1 MTHNNNSPARRAL
14 VTGGSGVIG
23 AAICRALA
31 RTGVH
36 VIVHAHHG
44 QARAQQLAQDIA
56 TEGGSAS
63 VTVFDIADD
72 QQVAQAMQSLLET
85 GPIQILVNN
94 AGAHQDALMAGMG
107 IETWHAVIN
116 TNLNGFYRVTQ
127 PLLLPMIRTR
137 WGRIINISSVAGI
150 IGNKG
155 QTNYAA
161 AKAGLHGAS
170 KSLALEVASR
180 GVTVNVVA
188 PGVIDTGMSQEAF
201 PPERI
206 KEMIPSGRKGQP
218 EEVASLVTY
227 LASDQAS
234 YITGQVISISGGL
247 C

>member
-1 MTHNNNSPARRAL
+1 MTHNHNSPARRAL

-31 RTGVH
+31 RTGVQ
-36 VIVHAHHG
+36 VIIHAHRG
-44 QARAQQLAQDIA
+44 QARAQQLAQDIMS
-56 TEGGSAS
+56 EGGSAS

-72 QQVAQAMQSLLET
+72 QQVAQAMQALLEI
-85 GPIQILVNN
+85 GPVQILVNN
-94 AGAHQDALMAGMG
+94 AGAHQDALMAGMAL
-107 IETWHAVIN
+107 ETWHTVIN

-137 WGRIINISSVAGI
+137 WGRIINISSIAGI

-155 QTNYAA
+155 QANYAA

-188 PGVIDTGMSQEAF
+188 PGVIDTGMSQESF
-201 PPERI
+201 PSERI
-206 KEMIPSGRKGQP
+206 KEMIPSGRKGRP